1 MSTNRTA
8 LPALAATLFL
18 FACCG
23 GGAVPYDL
31 QFIDAMTLHHQGA
44 IAMAGPA
51 ESLALHP
58 ELREFARK
66 VVADQ
71 SREVQAMAELR
82 ARRYKGKA
90 QAPGVMQMPGMDNS
104 MSAADP
110 GHLSSLSGN
119 AFDLMWVEM
128 MVEHHEGAV
137 VMSTE
142 AMGRAQHPEVK
153 ELARAIID
161 AQQAE
166 IRMMRGWLA
175 EWAAPK

>member
-8 LPALAATLFL
+8 LPALAATLL
-18 FACCG
+18 LSACCG
-23 GGAVPYDL
+23 TGAIPYDL

-51 ESLALHP
+51 ESLAFHP

-71 SREVQAMAELR
+71 SAEVALMAGWREQW
-82 ARRYKGKA
+82 YKGKS

-142 AMGRAQHPEVK
+142 AMGRALRPEVK

-175 EWAAPK
+175 EWAGTK